1 MAMLRFLPLIPLVL
15 VAPPLLAQLEEPG
28 ALPPAPMLP
37 APANPAPAA
46 PSLPPPRVAAPP
58 LQFDRS
64 LQELERQGAIT
75 LRERQQLEQG
85 APPLRP
91 GGAAMGGAPLRELC
105 RTGVMSQRECARARG
120 WPF

>member
-15 VAPPLLAQLEEPG
+15 LAPPLLAQLEDPG
-28 ALPPAPMLP
+28 ALPAAPMLP
-37 APANPAPAA
+37 APASPAPAA
-46 PSLPPPRVAAPP
+46 PSLPPPRAAAPP

-85 APPLRP
+85 GTPLRP
-91 GGAAMGGAPLRELC
+91 GGAAMGGHPCGSFA
-105 RTGVMSQRECARARG
+105 ARG
-120 WPF
+120 